1 MPHSPTHL
9 RAAAVTTLL
18 GGAAHGNP
26 AVDWYSIDGGGT
38 VSSNGGTVLRGVI
51 AQPDA
56 GIQQSGGTYA
66 LRGGFLA
73 PPLFVRFPCGPADL
87 AEPYEII
94 DLADINAFVAGFLAM
109 EPIADID
116 ANGIYDLGDING
128 FVSAFLAGCP

>member
-1 MPHSPTHL
+1 M
-9 RAAAVTTLL
+9 
-18 GGAAHGNP
+18 
-26 AVDWYSIDGGGT
+26 
-38 VSSNGGTVLRGVI
+38 I

-73 PPLFVRFPCGPADL
+73 PPLFLRSPCGPADL

-94 DLADINAFVAGFLAM
+94 DLADINAFVSGFLALD
-109 EPIADID
+109 PIADID
-116 ANGIYDLGDING
+116 SNGIYDLGDISA

>member
-1 MPHSPTHL
+1 MPCSQPHL
-9 RAAAVTTLL
+9 VIAAVAAFL
-18 GGAAHGNP
+18 GGTAYANP
-26 AVDWYSIDGGGT
+26 AIAWYSIDGGGT
-38 VSSNGGTVLRGVI
+38 VSSNGGTVLWGVI

-56 GIQQSGGTYA
+56 GVPQSGGLYE

-73 PPLFVRFPCGPADL
+73 PPLFSRSPCGPAAL

-94 DLADINAFVAGFLAM
+94 DLADINAFVASFVAM
-109 EPIADID
+109 EPPADID